1 MQSLNHLVARG
12 KVLYLGISD
21 TPAWFVVKCN
31 AYARQHGLRP
41 FSVYQGRYSAQQRD
55 LEREII
61 PMCRSEGMAI
71 LAFGVLGGGGFQAP
85 GTKKE
90 GGRSVRGP
98 LATGREEHMSAVLD
112 AVAKRRG
119 VPLTSVALAYAM
131 HKVSH
136 IIVPLFSWAQ
146 MSVIDLLS
154 TFKSD
159 TLPVPYRGWP

>member
-1 MQSLNHLVARG
+1 MQSLNHLVAQG
-12 KVLYLGISD
+12 KVFYLGISD
-21 TPAWFVVKCN
+21 TPAWFVVQCN
-31 AYARQHGLRP
+31 AYARQHGLHP

-90 GGRSVRGP
+90 GGRILMGP
-98 LATGREEHMSAVLD
+98 LTTGREEQMSAVLD
-112 AVAKRRG
+112 NVAKRHG

-131 HKVSH
+131 NKVRQLMD
-136 IIVPLFSWAQ
+136 PLPLS
-146 MSVIDLLS
+146 SSGIRILIDHL
-154 TFKSD
+154 
-159 TLPVPYRGWP
+159 